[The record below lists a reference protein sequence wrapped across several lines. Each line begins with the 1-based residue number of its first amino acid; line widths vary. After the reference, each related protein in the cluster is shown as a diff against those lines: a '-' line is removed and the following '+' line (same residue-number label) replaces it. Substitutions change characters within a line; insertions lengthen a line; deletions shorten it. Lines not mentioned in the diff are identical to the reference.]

1 MRNLPGVAAPR
12 FWRLG
17 PAIRFGGVLM
27 SVRTMAKVWEFSQH
41 KGNDLLM
48 LLAIADF
55 ADDDG
60 KAYPSVNTLAEK
72 CRMQGRG
79 ANKVLAA
86 LRASGELEIRQNE
99 GPKGTNLYRIVLAPH
114 ALSNRT
120 PPVQTDTLS
129 EKTAPPV
136 QMDPIPL
143 SKWTDEPSVNH
154 QEPPEVAQ
162 ALSPAAR
169 KSKKGE
175 ITLAQFLE
183 HCKSS
188 GEKSIPAD
196 DPIWEY
202 AQKVGITDEMIAV
215 AWVEF
220 KSYWLPTKSHKK
232 DWRGTF
238 RNAVR
243 QNRAGLWYLKEDEPA
258 RWTTAGEQARRAAA

>member
-1 MRNLPGVAAPR
+1 
-12 FWRLG
+12 
-17 PAIRFGGVLM
+17 M
-27 SVRTMAKVWEFSQH
+27 SVRTMARVWEFSQH

-72 CRMQGRG
+72 CRMLGRG

-120 PPVQTDTLS
+120 PPVQMDTLS
-129 EKTAPPV
+129 ENTAPPV

-154 QEPPEVAQ
+154 QEPPEGAQ

-169 KSKKGE
+169 KTTKGE

-183 HCKSS
+183 NCKAS
-188 GEKSIPAD
+188 GEQSIPEA
-196 DPIWEY
+196 DPIWDY
-202 AQKVGITDEMIAV
+202 ANKVGITDEMIAV

-220 KSYWLPTKSHKK
+220 KAAYLTASKRYR
-232 DWRGTF
+232 DWRQTF

-243 QNRAGLWYLKEDEPA
+243 RNWYKLWFIGDGQEA
-258 RWTTAGEQARRAAA
+258 TWTTVGEQARRAAA